1 MKRKSSEPTISQ
13 VAAMAGVSI
22 ATVSRVLNDPSKV
35 RPTTVEKVSAA
46 IVRILFSN
54 L

>member
-35 RPTTVEKVSAA
+35 RPTTVE
-46 IVRILFSN
+46 R
-54 L
+54 